1 MKKYVCNLLL
11 LSGVVF
17 LMAGCRRELPERVGF
32 DALSWRELPAEGGT
46 FLINTSKVS
55 AEKVY
60 RYYKAPRPWKFHYVS
75 GNTPGRW
82 KVAKDS
88 LSVKGGWF
96 RLWWQDEQLY
106 LRLKKNAGG
115 QRQVFVVFQIDGYG
129 SYGKRL
135 VQSSTAG
142 AQDSAAIQQG
152 FLPPQ

>member
-17 LMAGCRRELPERVGF
+17 LIVGCRRELPERVGF

-75 GNTPGRW
+75 GNTPDAGRW
-82 KVAKDS
+82 PKTASASKAAGS
-88 LSVKGGWF
+88 AYGG
-96 RLWWQDEQLY
+96 RTS
-106 LRLKKNAGG
+106 NSTS
-115 QRQVFVVFQIDGYG
+115 G
-129 SYGKRL
+129 SRKMPAVSARC
-135 VQSSTAG
+135 SS
-142 AQDSAAIQQG
+142 SSR
-152 FLPPQ
+152 